1 MTPCLCDL
9 QVWQH
14 EDVLPTALFIW
25 KDAKVVRGELE
36 RRYKQ
41 YTDAIDVLTHN
52 YVSYI
57 HISY

>member
-1 MTPCLCDL
+1 L
-9 QVWQH
+9 QEWQH
-14 EDVLPTALFIW
+14 QDVRPTALFIW
-25 KDAKVVRGELE
+25 KDAKIVRGELE

-57 HISY
+57 NISY